1 MKNTL
6 VWLKGFAVAAL
17 GGAIAGVSQAA
28 VSGTVT
34 PANIKTAAIS
44 GAILTLGAY
53 LTKSPMGGQP

>member
-6 VWLKGFAVAAL
+6 VWLKGLGAAAL

-28 VSGTVT
+28 TSGTVSVV
-34 PANIKTAAIS
+34 NIKTAAIS

-53 LTKSPMGGQP
+53 LTKSPIGGQH